1 MTHHLLQ
8 ALICWLQAHVGDVE
22 RTCNSIQLHSCL
34 QGQFCLLQ
42 IDLACSQS
50 HSSNCQIVRPL
61 QWTCGGEQLEIVIDF
76 KYLGILFNALDGMA
90 VTFPMLKKNMF
101 GAWALLKR
109 QYGRLQ
115 CLASVGLM
123 FRVYEACVPSTASYG
138 CEIWGFQ
145 PFPQQYRILRKSL
158 ITSHLQ
164 MLKDITG
171 VRGSTSTDILLAEL
185 GLKSPDHVW
194 LLRAAK
200 FWNNLAGKPSGNLYR
215 CIALDCCRAA
225 VAASKRNLGM
235 VHVQGSPCYRVRA
248 QYSL

>member
-1 MTHHLLQ
+1 
-8 ALICWLQAHVGDVE
+8 
-22 RTCNSIQLHSCL
+22 
-34 QGQFCLLQ
+34 
-42 IDLACSQS
+42 
-50 HSSNCQIVRPL
+50 
-61 QWTCGGEQLEIVIDF
+61 
-76 KYLGILFNALDGMA
+76 MA

-158 ITSHLQ
+158 ITSNLQ
-164 MLKDITG
+164 MLKEITG

-185 GLKSPDHVW
+185 GLKSLHHVW

-200 FWNNLAGKPSGNLYR
+200 FWNNLAGKLSGNLYR

-225 VAASKRNLGM
+225 VAASVCVSR
-235 VHVQGSPCYRVRA
+235 S
-248 QYSL
+248 YSCELHELQIKTYHA